1 MPQFVAAVT
10 FESADAKTTII
21 KNLVIPVRDPQGE
34 KKLERNYIYTV
45 NAVIKYLDINTDI
58 DYNGKEDYLQWAI
71 TKWTVGEDTHVNAD
85 GASYLVVSPTAI
97 DIKGGESNDFTD
109 YTIRWFASYECD
121 IENPTTYYFDRYG
134 NKQSGQD
141 GQIKANFEES
151 TGNRYRGWIDVHAGA
166 HHTVLFNIPI
176 LTSKL
181 ETQTKTGN
189 SRKKVSFGLFNEC
202 KKRRYK

>member
-1 MPQFVAAVT
+1 MERKDDMPQFVAAVT

-134 NKQSGQD
+134 NKQSDRMDRSRQISKSLLEIAIED
-141 GQIKANFEES
+141 G
-151 TGNRYRGWIDVHAGA
+151 
-166 HHTVLFNIPI
+166 
-176 LTSKL
+176 
-181 ETQTKTGN
+181 
-189 SRKKVSFGLFNEC
+189 
-202 KKRRYK
+202 

>member
-97 DIKGGESNDFTD
+97 DIKVVKAMILQIT
-109 YTIRWFASYECD
+109 
-121 IENPTTYYFDRYG
+121 RYVG
-134 NKQSGQD
+134 LHLMNVTLRIQLL
-141 GQIKANFEES
+141 I
-151 TGNRYRGWIDVHAGA
+151 
-166 HHTVLFNIPI
+166 I
-176 LTSKL
+176 LTDMVISSPDRMDRSRQISKSLL
-181 ETQTKTGN
+181 EIAIEDG
-189 SRKKVSFGLFNEC
+189 
-202 KKRRYK
+202 